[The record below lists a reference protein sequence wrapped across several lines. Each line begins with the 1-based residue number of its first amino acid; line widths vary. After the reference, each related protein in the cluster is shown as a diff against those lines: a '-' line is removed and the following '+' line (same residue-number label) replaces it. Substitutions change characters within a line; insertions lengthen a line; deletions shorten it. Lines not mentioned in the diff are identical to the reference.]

1 MHPLFARS
9 SGESNF
15 EMSLFDERYFWKYW
29 KVARDHS
36 TETTSTSALHGGQH
50 KQQPLNTTR
59 HTFLRAIYTA
69 DIKAFYPSTPHALIL
84 EAYESFNPSARS
96 EMNLI
101 QTLLAFNFTTNGKDI
116 FYMGQVG
123 IPMGLTLAPTIRP
136 YVYRPSTARI
146 QDTTT
151 WTSYT
156 QSILRWRGSDIPP
169 RQGKH
174 LKYIEITGPIWVEYD
189 CFQHQL
195 R

>member
-1 MHPLFARS
+1 MHPLLQGPLERVISKCRYLTKDIF
-9 SGESNF
+9 ESI
-15 EMSLFDERYFWKYW
+15 ERL
-29 KVARDHS
+29 RE
-36 TETTSTSALHGGQH
+36 TIPRETTSTTSALHGGQH

-59 HTFLRAIYTA
+59 HTFTRAIYTA

-156 QSILRWRGSDIPP
+156 QSILR
-169 RQGKH
+169 
-174 LKYIEITGPIWVEYD
+174 
-189 CFQHQL
+189 
-195 R
+195 